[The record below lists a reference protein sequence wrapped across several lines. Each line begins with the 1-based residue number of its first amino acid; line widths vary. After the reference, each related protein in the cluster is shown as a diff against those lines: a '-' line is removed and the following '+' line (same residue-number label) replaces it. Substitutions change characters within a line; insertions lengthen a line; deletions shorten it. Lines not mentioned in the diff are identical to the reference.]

1 MDDQATV
8 VVQSISDPQTSQLHF
23 FGNKKRMGWPYV
35 AVPLARGSGAMVRGV
50 LGVDSFEQ
58 CGKGREDDEQ
68 PEPGVVEFLSSVGG
82 MLGTVM
88 DLRAKADAL
97 KQLESVTKVK
107 VKKLVKAD
115 NNNYK
120 SSSSSSRRQS
130 NSNSGTAGVS
140 SSSSCA
146 AAAAAAGEDEG
157 SVVGNASVVAG
168 GLSSSGSSSGGDIGV
183 TMEEVWSSALEAIQ
197 ENVLFSEDVSLWRVE
212 HAGRRKKSV
221 AVVAAKEEAAEAATA
236 PAADD
241 AAIGK
246 DDAASS
252 SPCFPALIL
261 VVNLVRAFDLPKVMV
276 TTVIVFV
283 GQIDCEEDYR
293 IGR

>member
-1 MDDQATV
+1 VDDQATV

-68 PEPGVVEFLSSVGG
+68 PEPGVVEFLSSVGA

-120 SSSSSSRRQS
+120 SSSSSRRQS
-130 NSNSGTAGVS
+130 NSNSGTVGVS
-140 SSSSCA
+140 SSSSC
-146 AAAAAAGEDEG
+146 AAAAAGEDEG

-221 AVVAAKEEAAEAATA
+221 AVAAAKEEAAEATTA
-236 PAADD
+236 PAAD

-276 TTVIVFV
+276 TATVIVFV